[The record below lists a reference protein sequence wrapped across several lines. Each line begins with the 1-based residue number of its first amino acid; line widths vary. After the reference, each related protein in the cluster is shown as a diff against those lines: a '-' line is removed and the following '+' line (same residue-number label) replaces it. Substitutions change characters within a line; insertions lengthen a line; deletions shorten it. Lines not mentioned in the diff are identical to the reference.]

1 MVNPSQYSTFTLLTP
16 VANKIKEGEAEKG
29 RLQERIKKV
38 RYKTIQQGID
48 NY

>member
-29 RLQERIKKV
+29 TLYSTVGENKK
-38 RYKTIQQGID
+38 G
-48 NY
+48 